1 MSGYLNRD
9 ANEVFQALDGW
20 YDTGDIVSVDDTG
33 FVFIRGR
40 LKRFAKISGEMV
52 SLSAVEEALAGAF
65 PHYGLRCQVAVVTQ
79 PDTEKGERLIAVSN
93 EPRLAMEEI
102 RGAIRAKG
110 LSNLCI
116 PKEIRF
122 LREIPKLGTGKL
134 NHRELERWVR
144 SGGEG
149 ATQGPVSAPAR

>member
-1 MSGYLNRD
+1 M
-9 ANEVFQALDGW
+9 
-20 YDTGDIVSVDDTG
+20 
-33 FVFIRGR
+33 
-40 LKRFAKISGEMV
+40 
-52 SLSAVEEALAGAF
+52 AGAF

-79 PDTEKGERLIAVSN
+79 PDAEKGERLIAVSN
-93 EPRLAMEEI
+93 EARLGMEEI
-102 RGAIRAKG
+102 RGAIRGKG

-144 SGGEG
+144 SVREEESS
-149 ATQGPVSAPAR
+149 GPVNAPISS